1 MLKVPKSGKK
11 AKAPTA
17 PKSKAKANKDIPPEN
32 LRVIALLEQW
42 KRQPVSDEERQ
53 AWEETMKSLDE
64 SRPHR
69 PLFS

>member
-1 MLKVPKSGKK
+1 MLKATKTT
-11 AKAPTA
+11 KAP
-17 PKSKAKANKDIPPEN
+17 KATTRPRRKKTSAIPPEN

-42 KRQPVSDEERQ
+42 ERMPVSEEELQ
-53 AWEETMKSLDE
+53 AWEETKKSLDA